1 MKITPY
7 SIQNI
12 MEQLRHGMVGALNY
26 VGGHELFFNH
36 PPDGRDHECRSSFH
50 SHMADNGRLSYE
62 VGLSFRVN
70 GKPGEHWQM
79 TIAYEPDDTYTIW
92 LVRNAGRRLSRVGA
106 ASEVV
111 ASMEQVN
118 GDDLQ
123 YAVESVYDEAVK
135 APRGIVPRFAGAV
148 SARSA

>member
-1 MKITPY
+1 
-7 SIQNI
+7 

-36 PPDGRDHECRSSFH
+36 PTNGRDHECRSSFR
-50 SHMADNGRLSYE
+50 SHFADSGKLNYE

-79 TIAYEPDDTYTIW
+79 TIAYEPDDSYTIW
-92 LVRNAGRRLSRVGA
+92 LLRNAGRRQSRAGA
-106 ASEVV
+106 TSEVLANV
-111 ASMEQVN
+111 EQVN

-123 YAVESVYDEAVK
+123 HTVESIYDEAVK
-135 APRGIVPRFAGAV
+135 APQGV
-148 SARSA
+148 SQSSRARPARAMRSA